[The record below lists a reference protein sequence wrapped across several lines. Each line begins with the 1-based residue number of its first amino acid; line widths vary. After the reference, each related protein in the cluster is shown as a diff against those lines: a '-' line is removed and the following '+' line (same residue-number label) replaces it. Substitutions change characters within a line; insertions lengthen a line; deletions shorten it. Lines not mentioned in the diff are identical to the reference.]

1 MLLLQFK
8 ILPGLHSVGHTS
20 SSRLSSRRHR
30 TWCWTWWRRPS
41 WRRSCWRTG
50 QGWPTPSWTL
60 FCRFTQWHLMYLAL
74 CRSSNVVRLKIFAPS
89 WCRWNSL
96 SSAGLALARGPGG
109 KWLMG
114 CLSYLFLSQISL
126 IFICNCFLFGQAFAS
141 SSTAGKENFS
151 FWVTLPQLGTY
162 GVDCQVLIR
171 GYLVCTLVLLLVAN
185 SFY

>member
-126 IFICNCFLFGQAFAS
+126 IFICNCFLFGQ
-141 SSTAGKENFS
+141 KH
-151 FWVTLPQLGTY
+151 
-162 GVDCQVLIR
+162 
-171 GYLVCTLVLLLVAN
+171 LLLLQLLEKKTPASESLFTSWEQMELIVKCW
-185 SFY
+185 YEDIWYVH